1 MKSIRH
7 VFLDIDILSDWDTS
21 IVQRFPEAEKIKI
34 NAPKTENTQW
44 DARCSEY
51 PTVLYEDGIYRMWYC
66 VQPSAKS
73 YSENADH
80 FYSAYAEST
89 DGINWKKPD
98 LKITAQDIWPGNNLL
113 ALPGAV
119 QGVVR
124 GLPGSKYKYYAIV
137 IQISKPEPGIT
148 DKGGAIDERGTI
160 LFGSNDG
167 LQWQR
172 IKKIVQ
178 HGDCGCIFTDFP
190 SHRYLMFQKV
200 GLMHSMFTRRSF
212 IGLESRDCE
221 NWTGYEGA
229 LKWNEC
235 FVADDY
241 DDFIARQRGFMI
253 TDFYGITLHRTGNL
267 YIAVQNVFCI
277 GLPLR
282 NNFGQN
288 PSGFSHF
295 RLAYSHNGFNWRYP
309 AGRPIFLELGKPGDF
324 DSGFMCPGL
333 NILEKDEDV
342 LLYYSGT
349 PFMHG
354 WCIDINFSF
363 RKDITLEEQDNSY
376 FIGLAKIKKD
386 RYASLYA
393 THRGRFSIDPDAT
406 GVEPLSVNPEKP
418 ELYVNCNC
426 PNGYVKIA
434 IMDNA
439 TKKPV
444 PGFDFDDCIP
454 ITGDCIKAPVVF
466 RKKKIS
472 DIPVNKPLYLSFE
485 LYRGEIFSFEWGYD
499 ERNFK
504 K

>member
-1 MKSIRH
+1 MKRKKHI
-7 VFLDIDILSDWDTS
+7 FLDLDTLSDWDTS
-21 IVQRFPEAEKIKI
+21 IVQRFQKAEKIQI
-34 NAPKTENTQW
+34 NAPKTDNSEW

-51 PTVLYEDGIYRMWYC
+51 PTVLYENGIYRMWYS
-66 VQPSAKS
+66 VQPSAKD
-73 YSENADH
+73 YSENPDH

-89 DGINWKKPD
+89 DGINWRKPD
-98 LKITAQDIWPGNNLL
+98 LKITAQHIWPGNNLL
-113 ALPGAV
+113 ALPGAI
-119 QGVVR
+119 QGVVK

-148 DKGGAIDERGTI
+148 DKCGAIDERGTI

-167 LQWQR
+167 FQWQR
-172 IKKIVQ
+172 IKKIVA

-190 SHRYLMFQKV
+190 SQRYLFFQKV
-200 GLMHSMFTRRSF
+200 GLMHNLFARRSF
-212 IGLESRDCE
+212 IGLESKDYE
-221 NWTGYEGA
+221 NWIGYDGA

-241 DDFIARQRGFMI
+241 DDMIARQRGFLI
-253 TDFYGITLHRTGNL
+253 TDFYGITLHRVGDV

-309 AGRPIFLELGKPGDF
+309 AGRPAILELGEPGDF

-333 NILEKDEDV
+333 NLLEKDNDV

-354 WCIDINFSF
+354 WCIDVNFSF
-363 RKDITLEEQDNSY
+363 RKDISLREQDNSY
-376 FIGLAKIKKD
+376 FIGLAKMKKD

-393 THRGRFSIDPDAT
+393 TYKGRFSMDPDSSGIEALT
-406 GVEPLSVNPEKP
+406 VNPEKP
-418 ELYVNCNC
+418 ELYVNVYC
-426 PNGYVKIA
+426 PKGYTKVA
-434 IMDNA
+434 IMDYK
-439 TKKPV
+439 TKKPL

-454 ITGDCIKAPVVF
+454 VTGDFIRAPIVF

-472 DIPVNKPLYLSFE
+472 DIPADKLVYLSFE
-485 LYRGEIFSFEWGYD
+485 LYRGEIFSFEWGL
-499 ERNFK
+499 
-504 K
+504 